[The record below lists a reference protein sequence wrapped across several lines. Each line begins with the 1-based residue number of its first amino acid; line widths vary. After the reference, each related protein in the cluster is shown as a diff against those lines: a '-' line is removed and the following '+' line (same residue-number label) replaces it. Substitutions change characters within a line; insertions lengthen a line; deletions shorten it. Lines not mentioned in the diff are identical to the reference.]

1 MVESARMAD
10 RGSTT
15 TTGPVRKERILNVPN
30 LLSGYRLLAFPVTLF
45 FAVRGDERTFV
56 VLICISLVTDV
67 LDGFIARTFHLVTRF
82 GGALDNLADLGTYV
96 AALYGVFAFRWD
108 AIRPHVWILYVFLAA
123 LLFSYSVAWIR
134 FRKMPGLH
142 LYSGMVKATL
152 QGVFFFVLF
161 AVGFR
166 PWLFYLAAGWGI
178 LAYIEKTA
186 VLFLLEDIVPNT
198 KGLYWLLKKRRER
211 RGG

>member
-1 MVESARMAD
+1 MAD

-161 AVGFR
+161 AFGFR

-198 KGLYWLLKKRRER
+198 KGLYWLLKKQRER

>member
-1 MVESARMAD
+1 MAD
-10 RGSTT
+10 HDSTT
-15 TTGPVRKERILNVPN
+15 TTGPVQKEKIFNVPN
-30 LLSGYRLLAFPVTLF
+30 LLSGYRLLAFPATLY
-45 FAVRGDERTFV
+45 FAIRGDEKTFV
-56 VLICISLVTDV
+56 ILICISLVTDV

-82 GGALDNLADLGTYV
+82 GGALDNLADLGTYT
-96 AALYGVFAFRWD
+96 AALYGVFRFRWD
-108 AIRPHVWILYVFLAA
+108 AVRPHVWILYAFLAA

-142 LYSGMVKATL
+142 LYSGMIKATL

-161 AVGFR
+161 AWGFW

-186 VLFLLEDIVPNT
+186 VLFLLEDITPNT
-198 KGLYWLLKKRRER
+198 KGLYWLIKRRRAQHAE
-211 RGG
+211 

>member
-1 MVESARMAD
+1 MANH
-10 RGSTT
+10 GSTT
-15 TTGPVRKERILNVPN
+15 TNGPVQKEKIFNVPN
-30 LLSGYRLLAFPVTLF
+30 LLSGYRLLAFPVTLS
-45 FAVRGDERTFV
+45 FALSGNEQVFV
-56 VLICISLVTDV
+56 ILICISLVTDV

-82 GGALDNLADLGTYV
+82 GGALDNLADLGTYT
-96 AALYGVFAFRWD
+96 AALYGVFRFRWD
-108 AIRPHVWILYVFLAA
+108 AIRPHVGILYVFLAA

-142 LYSGMVKATL
+142 LYSGMIKATL

-161 AVGFR
+161 AWGFW

-186 VLFLLEDIVPNT
+186 VLFLLEDITPNT
-198 KGLYWLLKKRRER
+198 KGLYWLIKRRR
-211 RGG
+211 AKSGG